1 MALCRKWKGQLL
13 AALATFHNCPP
24 LRMQTHITRT
34 QIISTDSYCYRT
46 RSKTVPILSIT
57 LPNNLG
63 PKAITEQ
70 CRRKRAID
78 TASIMGESEW

>member
-1 MALCRKWKGQLL
+1 MASCLS
-13 AALATFHNCPP
+13 ALSNSPP
-24 LRMQTHITRT
+24 HPNQTHVTRT

-46 RSKTVPILSIT
+46 RSKTIPIIGVT

-63 PKAITEQ
+63 PKKEITEQ

-78 TASIMGESEW
+78 TASIFGESESVYE

>member
-13 AALATFHNCPP
+13 AALYHNYP
-24 LRMQTHITRT
+24 LQTQTHITRT

-46 RSKTVPILSIT
+46 KSKTVPILSIT
-57 LPNNLG
+57 LPN
-63 PKAITEQ
+63 PTTEQ

-78 TASIMGESEW
+78 TASIMGQSNELT

>member
-1 MALCRKWKGQLL
+1 MASCFRVLS
-13 AALATFHNCPP
+13 NSPP
-24 LRMQTHITRT
+24 HPNQTHVTRT

-46 RSKTVPILSIT
+46 RSKTVPIIGVT

-63 PKAITEQ
+63 PKKEITEQ

-78 TASIMGESEW
+78 TASIFGESESVYE

>member
-1 MALCRKWKGQLL
+1 MKSGE
-13 AALATFHNCPP
+13 ATYHNCRLS
-24 LRMQTHITRT
+24 LRKQTHITRT

-63 PKAITEQ
+63 PKTITEQ

-78 TASIMGESEW
+78 TASIMGQSKCSAAVG